1 MTRLRSIVV
10 CTILFLLFL
19 IYCWILKNKPMRTK
33 SLIFKETN
41 ILPDLT
47 FSKLADLENR
57 MVIELDAL
65 SMEEYDKIKNKSI
78 KSESVQEYGLIQ
90 IIVFISCSISGIILV
105 LCIARRF
112 YIQNDDEF
120 DAERVLSTSV
130 ISSQEKL
137 FGSYQTNQN

>member
-1 MTRLRSIVV
+1 
-10 CTILFLLFL
+10 
-19 IYCWILKNKPMRTK
+19 MRTE
-33 SLIFKETN
+33 SLIFKEAN

-90 IIVFISCSISGIILV
+90 IIVFISCSM
-105 LCIARRF
+105 
-112 YIQNDDEF
+112 
-120 DAERVLSTSV
+120 
-130 ISSQEKL
+130 
-137 FGSYQTNQN
+137 